1 MIHLRTRNKK
11 KIAGLIDYKDLYIE
25 SELQSGEKTLCFSY
39 PKKAPY
45 YKDIVEEC
53 YITTKENE
61 YVIKERNVQ
70 DEYTEF
76 KCILNLEDIEGKPFF
91 KFESKEQPIDKA
103 LALALAGTGWIV
115 GNCDLKKKRT
125 VRMANCSSLEIIKEI
140 KKIYRCD
147 IVFNTL
153 TKTIDVF
160 EHLGEDKG
168 VYFIDSLNLKSLSIQ
183 GNSYEYFTRLIPVGK
198 DDLKITDIND
208 KKEYVENYQY
218 SNKVK
223 TAYWVDDRYTI
234 KENLKEDAIAKLNE
248 ISKPFRSY
256 SAAVFNLA
264 KLNKKYK
271 NILDYKLGDTIT
283 LISKEDRF
291 KDKQRIVKTIEFPD
305 EHEKDSVELANTTL
319 YFEDIQTQFQEAADT
334 VENITTDNGT
344 VKGSTIDGIETKQ
357 IKDFHQEVVEATNI
371 KAINAQIVNLE
382 AHNVTISGQL
392 AAVNAQ
398 IGNLAA
404 NVATI
409 DKLTVTHTAQINNL
423 VATSATITDL
433 HAINALINVLEANV
447 GRIDTLVNGNLSSEN
462 IQAGGITSDKL
473 TIENG
478 FIKNAMISDL
488 DVSKINAGEISTNKF
503 KIKSDD
509 GGIEIVGATQQFK
522 DKNNKVRIQMGKDA
536 KGDFNFIIRGEDGTT
551 TLIDHTGVKEKAIA
565 DDLIKSNMIAGNS
578 VGEKQIDYSS
588 FSEGFNK
595 DTNTHT
601 LKATKIKLNNQNQTL
616 DVAFN
621 QLKTQADENKT
632 TTESNSTT
640 IRVMQGQINT
650 AINNTQ
656 IVKDG
661 QIILLKDDYN
671 RTSQTVNNMSSILG
685 KHTTTINKH
694 TGEITG
700 VTARV
705 NEVVRN
711 LEGIT
716 TRVYSTE
723 TKLDNLQIG
732 GRNLLVNSDFKEG
745 LKYYSIKNASKNGTI
760 EVVEFQG
767 RKCLK
772 FTNVGYWDVSKYLSS
787 PNYKIPSGQKVTFSA
802 DIYLTSGEYIS
813 VDFNGVLDK
822 GDNYIKVPSLN
833 KWYRLSATS
842 TIASSSDGSSGF
854 SLYSWSREKTISGYM
869 SLLKS
874 EIGDK
879 ATDWSPSPKDID
891 DKIGILEAR
900 VHEAEVKVT
909 SKAII
914 ATVSSTFYSKNEAD
928 SRYAAQSQI
937 EQLSN
942 KITSKVDVN
951 GVKSIIQQNSNDIM
965 IGFNGINNRI
975 NINPR
980 SMDFTSSN
988 GSRDMS
994 LYGGQLCTF
1003 NSETNQFLGA
1013 LGSIIAPNYNIN
1025 GGGFILSKHCNHF
1038 LIGRDADWDDIFTNR
1053 SPKPTHYL
1061 DIDFE
1066 KYQIKLGLTLLTGDV
1081 NLRGNSLYDAQVGYI
1096 KDWFGFGWRLHS
1108 DGHQLM
1114 HAEGHRIVIDVP
1126 VSFNG
1131 NELQSPKLY
1140 TSAFYFPN
1148 GHQAFCQASNGANIM
1163 MNGLH
1168 WDFNGFNI
1176 VNARL
1181 EGCQMGYSLMAT
1193 SPGRSVGADTA
1204 SIETMLLQEDF
1215 SKYDE
1220 LNNEV
1225 IVDMNEGFKSV
1236 YAKSKKLEN
1245 ENEQIKQEKENLIKE
1260 LDMTKNA
1267 LDNLLMGVS

>member
-1 MIHLRTRNKK
+1 MIHLYDKNKK
-11 KIAGLIDYKDLYIE
+11 KIAGLINYKDLSIE
-25 SELQSGEKTLCFSY
+25 KVLESGDKTLSFSY
-39 PKKAPY
+39 PKTSNY
-45 YKDIVEEC
+45 YFDIEEEC
-53 YITTKENE
+53 YISTKKDEF
-61 YVIKERNVQ
+61 VVKEKNIGS
-70 DEYTEF
+70 EFTGF
-76 KCILNLEDIEGKPFF
+76 KCSLNLEDLEGRPFG
-91 KFESKEQPIDKA
+91 KFESKEQTIDKA
-103 LALALAGTGWIV
+103 LALALAGTGWVV
-115 GNCDLKKKRT
+115 GKCDLKKKRT
-125 VRMANCSSLEIIKEI
+125 VRMTNCSSLEIVQEI

-153 TKTIDVF
+153 SKTIDVY
-160 EHLGEDKG
+160 EHLGENKG
-168 VYFIDSLNLKSLSIQ
+168 TYFIDSLNLEELGIQ
-183 GNSYEYFTRLIPVGK
+183 GNSYDYYTRIIPIGK
-198 DDLKITDIND
+198 DDLRITDINNG
-208 KKEYVENYQY
+208 KEYVENYQY
-218 SNKVK
+218 SNKIK
-223 TAYWVDDRYTI
+223 TVYWKDDRYTVV
-234 KENLKEDAIAKLNE
+234 ENLKADAESKLEE
-248 ISKPFRSY
+248 ISKPYRAY
-256 SAAVFNLA
+256 SAKILNLA
-264 KLNKKYK
+264 KLNDKYK

-291 KDKQRIVKTIEFPD
+291 KDKQRIVKIIEFPD

-319 YFEDIQTQFQEAADT
+319 CFEDIQTQFQEAADT

-382 AHNVTISGQL
+382 AQDVTISGQL
-392 AAVNAQ
+392 TAVNAQ
-398 IGNLAA
+398 IGSLTA

-409 DKLTVTHTAQINNL
+409 DKLVVKHDASITNL
-423 VATSATITDL
+423 NANKASITDL
-433 HAINALINVLEANV
+433 HATNATIQVLEANV
-447 GRIDTLVNGNLSSEN
+447 SNIRTLVNRNLSSEN
-462 IQAGGITSDKL
+462 IQVGGITGDSLNMK
-473 TIENG
+473 TIFVDDAN
-478 FIKNAMISDL
+478 ILSVNA
-488 DVSKINAGEISTNKF
+488 SKINAGEISTNKV

-551 TLIDHTGVKEKAIA
+551 TLIDHTGIKEKAIA
-565 DDLIKSNMIAGNS
+565 DDLIKSNMIASNS

-632 TTESNSTT
+632 ITESNSTT

-661 QIILLKDDYN
+661 QVILLKDDYN
-671 RTSQTVNNMSSILG
+671 RTAQTVNNMHSILG
-685 KHTTTINKH
+685 QHTTTLNQH

-705 NEVVRN
+705 NEVIRN

-716 TRVYSTE
+716 TRVSSTE
-723 TKLDNLQIG
+723 TKLDNIQ
-732 GRNLLVNSDFKEG
+732 GRNLALQSNKLLAGSPAQGIVTSIEPDG
-745 LKYYSIKNASKNGTI
+745 ALKI
-760 EVVEFQG
+760 V
-767 RKCLK
+767 
-772 FTNVGYWDVSKYLSS
+772 SS
-787 PNYKIPSGQKVTFSA
+787 PNNNNWFTSWYSSEEGINDKLKEGDTFTISFTMKSPNSTSIPKI
-802 DIYLTSGEYIS
+802 
-813 VDFNGVLDK
+813 
-822 GDNYIKVPSLN
+822 YIKTGMGYYPMKGN
-833 KWYRLSATS
+833 LSPEYS
-842 TIASSSDGSSGF
+842 TVYYTGT
-854 SLYSWSREKTISGYM
+854 W
-869 SLLKS
+869 KS
-874 EIGDK
+874 EHEVNIHLGFESVIGIYYIKNWKIEKGDK
-879 ATDWSPSPKDID
+879 ATDWSPAPEDID

-914 ATVSSTFYSKNEAD
+914 ATVGSTFYNKNEAD

-937 EQLSN
+937 EQLSHQ
-942 KITSKVDVN
+942 ITSKVDVN
-951 GVKSIIQQNSNDIM
+951 GVKSIIQQNSSDVM

-980 SMDFTSSN
+980 SMDFTATN
-988 GSRDMS
+988 GYRDMS

-1003 NSETNQFLGA
+1003 NSGTNQFLGT

-1025 GGGFILSKHCNHF
+1025 GAGFILSKYCNHF
-1038 LIGRDADWDDIFTNR
+1038 LIGRDANWDDIFTNR

-1061 DIDFE
+1061 DIDFDNF
-1066 KYQIKLGLTLLTGDV
+1066 QIKLGLTLLTGDV

-1114 HAEGHRIVIDVP
+1114 YSSGHRVKFNVP
-1126 VSFNG
+1126 VSFDG
-1131 NELQSPKLY
+1131 NDLMNPKLY
-1140 TSAFYFPN
+1140 TNAFYFTN

-1193 SPGRSVGADTA
+1193 SPGISVGADTA

-1245 ENEQIKQEKENLIKE
+1245 ENEQLKQEKENLIKE

>member
-11 KIAGLIDYKDLYIE
+11 KIAGLVGYKDLYIE

-168 VYFIDSLNLKSLSIQ
+168 VYFIDSLNLKSLGIQ

-291 KDKQRIVKTIEFPD
+291 KDKQRIVKIIEFPD

-319 YFEDIQTQFQEAADT
+319 CFEDIQTQFQEAADT

-357 IKDFHQEVVEATNI
+357 IKDFHQEVVSATNI

-488 DVSKINAGEISTNKF
+488 DVSKINAGDISTNKF

-536 KGDFNFIIRGEDGTT
+536 KGDFNFIIRGEDGST

-565 DDLIKSNMIAGNS
+565 DDLIKSNMISSNS

-621 QLKTQADENKT
+621 QLKTQTDENKT
-632 TTESNSTT
+632 KTESNSTT
-640 IRVMQGQINT
+640 IR
-650 AINNTQ
+650 
-656 IVKDG
+656 
-661 QIILLKDDYN
+661 
-671 RTSQTVNNMSSILG
+671 
-685 KHTTTINKH
+685 
-694 TGEITG
+694 
-700 VTARV
+700 
-705 NEVVRN
+705 
-711 LEGIT
+711 
-716 TRVYSTE
+716 
-723 TKLDNLQIG
+723 
-732 GRNLLVNSDFKEG
+732 
-745 LKYYSIKNASKNGTI
+745 
-760 EVVEFQG
+760 
-767 RKCLK
+767 
-772 FTNVGYWDVSKYLSS
+772 
-787 PNYKIPSGQKVTFSA
+787 
-802 DIYLTSGEYIS
+802 
-813 VDFNGVLDK
+813 
-822 GDNYIKVPSLN
+822 
-833 KWYRLSATS
+833 
-842 TIASSSDGSSGF
+842 
-854 SLYSWSREKTISGYM
+854 
-869 SLLKS
+869 
-874 EIGDK
+874 
-879 ATDWSPSPKDID
+879 
-891 DKIGILEAR
+891 
-900 VHEAEVKVT
+900 
-909 SKAII
+909 
-914 ATVSSTFYSKNEAD
+914 
-928 SRYAAQSQI
+928 
-937 EQLSN
+937 
-942 KITSKVDVN
+942 
-951 GVKSIIQQNSNDIM
+951 
-965 IGFNGINNRI
+965 
-975 NINPR
+975 
-980 SMDFTSSN
+980 
-988 GSRDMS
+988 
-994 LYGGQLCTF
+994 
-1003 NSETNQFLGA
+1003 
-1013 LGSIIAPNYNIN
+1013 
-1025 GGGFILSKHCNHF
+1025 
-1038 LIGRDADWDDIFTNR
+1038 
-1053 SPKPTHYL
+1053 
-1061 DIDFE
+1061 
-1066 KYQIKLGLTLLTGDV
+1066 
-1081 NLRGNSLYDAQVGYI
+1081 
-1096 KDWFGFGWRLHS
+1096 
-1108 DGHQLM
+1108 
-1114 HAEGHRIVIDVP
+1114 
-1126 VSFNG
+1126 
-1131 NELQSPKLY
+1131 
-1140 TSAFYFPN
+1140 
-1148 GHQAFCQASNGANIM
+1148 
-1163 MNGLH
+1163 
-1168 WDFNGFNI
+1168 
-1176 VNARL
+1176 
-1181 EGCQMGYSLMAT
+1181 
-1193 SPGRSVGADTA
+1193 
-1204 SIETMLLQEDF
+1204 
-1215 SKYDE
+1215 
-1220 LNNEV
+1220 
-1225 IVDMNEGFKSV
+1225 
-1236 YAKSKKLEN
+1236 
-1245 ENEQIKQEKENLIKE
+1245 
-1260 LDMTKNA
+1260 
-1267 LDNLLMGVS
+1267 

>member
-11 KIAGLIDYKDLYIE
+11 KIAGLVGYKDLYIE

-168 VYFIDSLNLKSLSIQ
+168 VYFIDSLNLKSLGIQ

-291 KDKQRIVKTIEFPD
+291 KDKQRIVKIIEFPD

-319 YFEDIQTQFQEAADT
+319 CFEDIQTQFQEAADT

-357 IKDFHQEVVEATNI
+357 IKDFHQEVVSATNI

-488 DVSKINAGEISTNKF
+488 DVSKINAGDISTN
-503 KIKSDD
+503 
-509 GGIEIVGATQQFK
+509 
-522 DKNNKVRIQMGKDA
+522 
-536 KGDFNFIIRGEDGTT
+536 
-551 TLIDHTGVKEKAIA
+551 
-565 DDLIKSNMIAGNS
+565 
-578 VGEKQIDYSS
+578 
-588 FSEGFNK
+588 
-595 DTNTHT
+595 
-601 LKATKIKLNNQNQTL
+601 
-616 DVAFN
+616 
-621 QLKTQADENKT
+621 
-632 TTESNSTT
+632 
-640 IRVMQGQINT
+640 
-650 AINNTQ
+650 
-656 IVKDG
+656 
-661 QIILLKDDYN
+661 
-671 RTSQTVNNMSSILG
+671 
-685 KHTTTINKH
+685 
-694 TGEITG
+694 
-700 VTARV
+700 
-705 NEVVRN
+705 
-711 LEGIT
+711 
-716 TRVYSTE
+716 
-723 TKLDNLQIG
+723 
-732 GRNLLVNSDFKEG
+732 
-745 LKYYSIKNASKNGTI
+745 
-760 EVVEFQG
+760 
-767 RKCLK
+767 
-772 FTNVGYWDVSKYLSS
+772 
-787 PNYKIPSGQKVTFSA
+787 
-802 DIYLTSGEYIS
+802 
-813 VDFNGVLDK
+813 
-822 GDNYIKVPSLN
+822 
-833 KWYRLSATS
+833 
-842 TIASSSDGSSGF
+842 
-854 SLYSWSREKTISGYM
+854 
-869 SLLKS
+869 
-874 EIGDK
+874 
-879 ATDWSPSPKDID
+879 
-891 DKIGILEAR
+891 
-900 VHEAEVKVT
+900 
-909 SKAII
+909 
-914 ATVSSTFYSKNEAD
+914 
-928 SRYAAQSQI
+928 
-937 EQLSN
+937 
-942 KITSKVDVN
+942 
-951 GVKSIIQQNSNDIM
+951 
-965 IGFNGINNRI
+965 
-975 NINPR
+975 
-980 SMDFTSSN
+980 
-988 GSRDMS
+988 
-994 LYGGQLCTF
+994 
-1003 NSETNQFLGA
+1003 
-1013 LGSIIAPNYNIN
+1013 
-1025 GGGFILSKHCNHF
+1025 
-1038 LIGRDADWDDIFTNR
+1038 
-1053 SPKPTHYL
+1053 
-1061 DIDFE
+1061 
-1066 KYQIKLGLTLLTGDV
+1066 
-1081 NLRGNSLYDAQVGYI
+1081 
-1096 KDWFGFGWRLHS
+1096 
-1108 DGHQLM
+1108 
-1114 HAEGHRIVIDVP
+1114 
-1126 VSFNG
+1126 
-1131 NELQSPKLY
+1131 
-1140 TSAFYFPN
+1140 
-1148 GHQAFCQASNGANIM
+1148 
-1163 MNGLH
+1163 
-1168 WDFNGFNI
+1168 
-1176 VNARL
+1176 
-1181 EGCQMGYSLMAT
+1181 
-1193 SPGRSVGADTA
+1193 
-1204 SIETMLLQEDF
+1204 
-1215 SKYDE
+1215 
-1220 LNNEV
+1220 
-1225 IVDMNEGFKSV
+1225 
-1236 YAKSKKLEN
+1236 
-1245 ENEQIKQEKENLIKE
+1245 
-1260 LDMTKNA
+1260 
-1267 LDNLLMGVS
+1267 

>member
-11 KIAGLIDYKDLYIE
+11 KIAGLVGYKDLYIE

-61 YVIKERNVQ
+61 YVIKERTVQ

-147 IVFNTL
+147 MVFNTL

-168 VYFIDSLNLKSLSIQ
+168 VYFIDSLNLKSLGIQ

-319 YFEDIQTQFQEAADT
+319 CFEDIQTQFQEAADT

-357 IKDFHQEVVEATNI
+357 IKDFHQEVVSATNI

-488 DVSKINAGEISTNKF
+488 DVSKINAGDISTNKF

-565 DDLIKSNMIAGNS
+565 DDLIKSNMIASNS

-588 FSEGFNK
+588 FSEGFNR

-601 LKATKIKLNNQNQTL
+601 LKATKIKLNNQNHTL

-621 QLKTQADENKT
+621 QLKTQTDENKT
-632 TTESNSTT
+632 ITESNSTT

-671 RTSQTVNNMSSILG
+671 RTAQTVNSMHSILG
-685 KHTTTINKH
+685 EHTTTLNQH

-700 VTARV
+700 FTARV
-705 NEVVRN
+705 NEIVRN

-716 TRVYSTE
+716 ARVSSTE
-723 TKLDNLQIG
+723 TKLDNIQ
-732 GRNLLVNSDFKEG
+732 GRNLALQSNKLLAGSPAQGIVTSIESDG
-745 LKYYSIKNASKNGTI
+745 ALKII
-760 EVVEFQG
+760 
-767 RKCLK
+767 
-772 FTNVGYWDVSKYLSS
+772 SS
-787 PNYKIPSGQKVTFSA
+787 PNNNNWFTSWYSSEEGINDKLKEGDTFTISFTMKSPNSTSIPKI
-802 DIYLTSGEYIS
+802 
-813 VDFNGVLDK
+813 
-822 GDNYIKVPSLN
+822 YIKTGMGYYPMKGN
-833 KWYRLSATS
+833 LSPEYS
-842 TIASSSDGSSGF
+842 TVYYTGT
-854 SLYSWSREKTISGYM
+854 W
-869 SLLKS
+869 KS
-874 EIGDK
+874 EHEVNIHLGFGSVIGIYYIKNWKIEKGDK
-879 ATDWSPSPKDID
+879 ATDWSPAPEDID

-914 ATVSSTFYSKNEAD
+914 ATVGSTFYNKNEAD

-937 EQLSN
+937 EQLSHQ
-942 KITSKVDVN
+942 ITSKVDVN
-951 GVKSIIQQNSNDIM
+951 GVKSIIQQNSSDVM

-980 SMDFTSSN
+980 SMDFTATN
-988 GSRDMS
+988 GYRDMS

-1003 NSETNQFLGA
+1003 NSGTNQFLGT

-1025 GGGFILSKHCNHF
+1025 GAGFILSKYCNHF
-1038 LIGRDADWDDIFTNR
+1038 LIGRDANWDDIFTNR

-1061 DIDFE
+1061 DIDFDNF
-1066 KYQIKLGLTLLTGDV
+1066 QIKLGLALLTGDV

-1108 DGHQLM
+1108 DGHQLIY
-1114 HAEGHRIVIDVP
+1114 ADGHRLKFNVP
-1126 VSFNG
+1126 VSFDG
-1131 NELQSPKLY
+1131 NELMNPKLY
-1140 TSAFYFPN
+1140 TNAFYFTN

-1193 SPGRSVGADTA
+1193 SPGISVGADTA